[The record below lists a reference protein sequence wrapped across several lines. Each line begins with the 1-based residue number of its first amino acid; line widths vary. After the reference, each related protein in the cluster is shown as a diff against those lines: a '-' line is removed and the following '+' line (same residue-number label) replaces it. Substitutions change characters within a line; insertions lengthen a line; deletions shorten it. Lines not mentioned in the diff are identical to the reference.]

1 MQLPAGAREGP
12 RDKVP
17 GTSGQRGDREEE
29 LGQMEDFVATAT
41 RYSDWN
47 QVGNT
52 VAFLFVL
59 AVPPE
64 PAWWP

>member
-1 MQLPAGAREGP
+1 MQLPAGARDGP

-17 GTSGQRGDREEE
+17 GTSGQRGDRGRA
-29 LGQMEDFVATAT
+29 GQMEGSVATAA

-47 QVGNT
+47 QVGNA